1 MVLKRFSRCRKSTS
15 SRKPVNLGAIS
26 RRKALFAPRSEV
38 RQLKGR
44 ELAGPG
50 VACSRGQSAQV
61 HVGLAQSGQGRS
73 RHGQRG
79 HNQSRQG
86 QNTPEREGRD
96 THGAKSPD
104 VATNLAAHNG
114 GSGPSGA
121 SSSARSYSSALYAH
135 AVFSQHLVQLSGRV
149 ALALIKPPDDQDAGQ
164 AEGSP
169 VIRPGP
175 RSSDTDAPIRHHA
188 AR

>member
-1 MVLKRFSRCRKSTS
+1 MLKRFSRCRKSTS
-15 SRKPVNLGAIS
+15 SRKPVNLGASS
-26 RRKALFAPRSEV
+26 RREALLAPRNEV

-44 ELAGPG
+44 GQAGPG
-50 VACSRGQSAQV
+50 VGCSRGQSAQV

-73 RHGQRG
+73 RHGQRR
-79 HNQSRQG
+79 HNQRRLG
-86 QNTPEREGRD
+86 QSAPAREGRD
-96 THGAKSPD
+96 THGAERPD
-104 VATNLAAHNG
+104 VATDLAAHNG
-114 GSGPSGA
+114 GSGPGGA
-121 SSSARSYSSALYAH
+121 SSSARSYSPALYAH
-135 AVFSQHLVQLSGRV
+135 AVFSQHLVQLRGRV

-188 AR
+188 A

>member
-1 MVLKRFSRCRKSTS
+1 MLKRFSRCRKSTS
-15 SRKPVNLGAIS
+15 SRKPVNLGASS
-26 RRKALFAPRSEV
+26 RPEALLAPRNEV

-44 ELAGPG
+44 GQAAGG
-50 VACSRGQSAQV
+50 RCSRGQSAQV

-73 RHGQRG
+73 RQGQRR
-79 HNQSRQG
+79 HNQRRLG
-86 QNTPEREGRD
+86 QSAPAREGRD
-96 THGAKSPD
+96 THGAERPD
-104 VATNLAAHNG
+104 VATDSAARAAAG
-114 GSGPSGA
+114 GA

-135 AVFSQHLVQLSGRV
+135 AVFSQHLVQLRGRV

-175 RSSDTDAPIRHHA
+175 RSPDTDAPIRHHA
-188 AR
+188 A